1 MAAWIGAAQQMAAMK
16 IQWKGT
22 LMFIGQPAEETT
34 EGARAMLEDGLFAR
48 FGKPVMGF
56 AQHVGPA
63 PAGTLTYRAGIYNT
77 ASDSLEIT
85 FKGRGA
91 HGSTPNVAIDPI
103 VEAARFVEGV
113 QTVISRE
120 KEPNAFGVI
129 SIGSIQA
136 GSAPNIIPDQA
147 LVRGTIRTR
156 DAEVRARMLEGI
168 RRTANA
174 AAAMGGA
181 PAPDVQFI
189 PGGKLLVNDAAVT
202 ERTAKVFK
210 AAFGERAQYEPAPGN
225 PSEDYSEFIV
235 AGVPSLFWSLGG
247 VDPAVIADA
256 KAKGVPVPANHTP
269 QFAPTPEP
277 TIRFGVEA
285 MTLAL
290 LNVLG

>member
-1 MAAWIGAAQQMAAMK
+1 
-16 IQWKGT
+16 
-22 LMFIGQPAEETT
+22 
-34 EGARAMLEDGLFAR
+34 
-48 FGKPVMGF
+48 
-56 AQHVGPA
+56 
-63 PAGTLTYRAGIYNT
+63 
-77 ASDSLEIT
+77 
-85 FKGRGA
+85 
-91 HGSTPNVAIDPI
+91 
-103 VEAARFVEGV
+103 
-113 QTVISRE
+113 
-120 KEPNAFGVI
+120 
-129 SIGSIQA
+129 
-136 GSAPNIIPDQA
+136 
-147 LVRGTIRTR
+147 
-156 DAEVRARMLEGI
+156 
-168 RRTANA
+168 
-174 AAAMGGA
+174 MGGA

-235 AGVPSLFWSLGG
+235 AGVPSLLWSLGG